1 MHPAPVIFELPD
13 ASGDSRKMT
22 HHDDCQLTVQV
33 YRYIYLQV
41 IIPSK
46 LTSVQIQ
53 SLDSQQ
59 LGKYLS
65 LNNCELLWNSSTLG
79 LKLDILQ
86 LLSLT
91 LGEMLNVLQQLGQ
104 TSNSLCTQCYKALAP
119 CCTQCYMAL
128 APCTLSVTRRHE
140 AMMVTRC
147 RRLVALSAT
156 RRRRL
161 ITLE

>member
-13 ASGDSRKMT
+13 ASDDSRKMT

-33 YRYIYLQV
+33 YRYIYLPV

-53 SLDSQQ
+53 TLDSQQ

-65 LNNCELLWNSSTLG
+65 LNNCELLWNSSTMG

-91 LGEMLNVLQQLGQ
+91 LDEKLNVLQQLAQ
-104 TSNSLCTQCYKALAP
+104 TSNSLCTQCNKALESYSTECKRAPAP
-119 CCTQCYMAL
+119 CITKVWQGAGTL
-128 APCTLSVTRRHE
+128 LHLVLQDTCTLLHSVLQG
-140 AMMVTRC
+140 AV
-147 RRLVALSAT
+147 
-156 RRRRL
+156 
-161 ITLE
+161 

>member
-128 APCTLSVTRRHE
+128 APCTLSVTRRPE